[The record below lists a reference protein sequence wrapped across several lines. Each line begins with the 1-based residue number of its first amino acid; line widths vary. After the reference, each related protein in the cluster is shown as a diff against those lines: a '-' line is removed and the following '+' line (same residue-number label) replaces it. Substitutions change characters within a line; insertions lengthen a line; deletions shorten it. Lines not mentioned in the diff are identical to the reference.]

1 MFDFLSQDT
10 EAQNARRSS
19 NKRSRRK
26 AMPVIRKPVPVS
38 KSGPLLPP
46 KPGDPVEPPPPLT
59 TAVSLDGDTD
69 SAYGGDND
77 LATDK
82 GSATEKKVKIS
93 DDLDFLDDTRA
104 DGLDLRPPVK
114 NKPRINNES
123 PVRSVVS
130 KGESANE
137 QLDLENEF
145 DHLTSPKREKGEFEF
160 ESDWR
165 DGHPAFRDYPEENS
179 SSWVKRT
186 VLLTAMSLVAGGG
199 FYAYSQGHLDE
210 LIASTGLGSQNA
222 DSGVVLQSSDSDASL
237 LPNDGALDPSAPA
250 IEAGELDIPRQSP
263 LALKFR
269 EQLTLVEA
277 LVRNGSLVEA
287 EQALVSMDRSV
298 YGYGVAEFSA
308 LEEQITLIR
317 SGSLTPEDV
326 AETQRLAQLE
336 QANEA
341 ALDAQQLREEE
352 ALATQAAVDAARLE
366 EARIAEQAA
375 AEAQR
380 LADTRNAELAAA
392 EARRLEDARIAEQAA
407 AEAQRLA
414 DARNAELAAAEAK
427 RIEDARIAEQAA
439 VEAQQLADARNAEL
453 AAAEAKRLEDARIAE
468 QTAAEAQ
475 RLADARN
482 AEIAA
487 AEAKRLEDARIT
499 EQAAAEAQRLADAQN
514 AQIAAA
520 EAQRL
525 ADARNA
531 EIAAAE
537 AKRLADA
544 RAAEIAAAEAEAS
557 RLADSILNE
566 QRAAEA
572 ERLVRLQRAEQ
583 IQQAQLLEE
592 REREAA
598 QLLEAQR
605 LERIAAQQ
613 TQQPSE
619 QSRLEERARLEVQG
633 AEQIRLDALEES
645 AREEARQ
652 QIRAADR
659 LATDRRIAE
668 ERAALER
675 QASREA
681 RIKRAKEIEAENA
694 ARANANAEQSNADN
708 TLALLNNSQNVNSQ
722 SANSG
727 AGVST
732 QAIANAPSN
741 ISDNELQIVYQR
753 FANLQNAIKERD
765 ITKVVSLTERSGLR
779 VQQLM
784 QVFENSVDI
793 DVRIRNVSTSNAT
806 GEVNGTLQI
815 RSITRSDGTL
825 AQPPANLESIKLITS
840 REGDDWSIIR
850 W

>member
-1 MFDFLSQDT
+1 MSKPEFDQNDQGNAPTFDFLSEDS

-19 NKRSRRK
+19 KKRSRRK

-59 TAVSLDGDTD
+59 TAVSLEGDTD
-69 SAYGGDND
+69 SAYGSNND
-77 LATDK
+77 IATEK
-82 GSATEKKVKIS
+82 GLPIEKKVKIS
-93 DDLDFLDDTRA
+93 ADLDFLDDTLA
-104 DGLDLRPPVK
+104 EGLDLRPVVK

-123 PVRSVVS
+123 PVGSVVS

-137 QLDLENEF
+137 QLDFENEF
-145 DHLTSPKREKGEFEF
+145 VHLTSPKREKGEFEF

-165 DGHPAFRDYPEENS
+165 DGHSSFRDYPEENS
-179 SSWVKRT
+179 SSWIKRT
-186 VLLTAMSLVAGGG
+186 VLLSAMSLVAGGG

-210 LIASTGLGSQNA
+210 LIASTGLRSQNN
-222 DSGVVLQSSDSDASL
+222 DSGAVLQSSDTDASL
-237 LPNDGALDPSAPA
+237 LRDNAALAPSALA
-250 IEAGELDIPRQSP
+250 IESGELDVPTQSP

-277 LVRNGSLVEA
+277 LVRNDSLIEA
-287 EQALVSMDRSV
+287 EQALAGMDRSV

-308 LEEQITLIR
+308 IEEQITLIR
-317 SGSLTPEDV
+317 SGSITAEDV

-336 QANEA
+336 QANES
-341 ALDAQQLREEE
+341 ALEAQQLREEE
-352 ALATQAAVDAARLE
+352 ALATQAAVEAARLE
-366 EARIAEQAA
+366 ESRIAEQAVAEAQRLADARNAELVAAEARRLEDARIAEQAA
-375 AEAQR
+375 VEAQR
-380 LADTRNAELAAA
+380 LADARNAELAAV
-392 EARRLEDARIAEQAA
+392 EAKRLEDARIAEQAA
-407 AEAQRLA
+407 AEAQRLV
-414 DARNAELAAAEAK
+414 DARNAE
-427 RIEDARIAEQAA
+427 
-439 VEAQQLADARNAEL
+439 
-453 AAAEAKRLEDARIAE
+453 
-468 QTAAEAQ
+468 
-475 RLADARN
+475 
-482 AEIAA
+482 
-487 AEAKRLEDARIT
+487 
-499 EQAAAEAQRLADAQN
+499 
-514 AQIAAA
+514 IAAA

-537 AKRLADA
+537 AQRLADA
-544 RAAEIAAAEAEAS
+544 RAAEIAAAEAS

-566 QRAAEA
+566 QKAAEA

-592 REREAA
+592 KEREAA

-605 LERIAAQQ
+605 LERIAAQK

-668 ERAALER
+668 ERAASKR

-681 RIKRAKEIEAENA
+681 RIIRAKEIEAENA

-708 TLALLNNSQNVNSQ
+708 TLALLNNPQNVSSQ
-722 SANSG
+722 
-727 AGVST
+727 VIT
-732 QAIANAPSN
+732 NAPSN
-741 ISDNELQIVYQR
+741 ISDDELQIVYQR

-779 VQQLM
+779 IQQLM
-784 QVFENSVDI
+784 QVFENSVDV

-825 AQPPANLESIKLITS
+825 AEPPANLESIRLITS